1 MPLLR
6 GRRGLTIVVVLAVVS
21 LLLFI
26 RSSNVSLNSFPREIS
41 ADRFKQSDD
50 YVVIV
55 DDYAPYRK
63 PATSYESPLSHY
75 HDNDLFDSGSKWVPD
90 TWKPAAWLPDLPF
103 LSGKQHHLPDGKR
116 GRVLVT
122 GGAGAL
128 GIPIVDRLLKEGFAV
143 TLHDLRDPLPKD
155 TQYIRQRNPD
165 ATKGGRLAFV
175 KGDIMSRRHLSALMT
190 ELTEPAATK
199 KGKSKAPVVEGSL
212 RAGGGLVGVIN
223 LAGISRDVWCSTRV
237 EACEELNVK
246 STTHLFDTLAEA
258 TRLNVGQKPWFL
270 HLSSL
275 DVYAPSTKLVATSNT
290 DELTSLG
297 KTKLLAERELEK
309 SYNRHM
315 EALADGPNGMSSD
328 DDDGIRTMILRPSTI
343 YGSSADIQDR
353 LVPALIKNALADLPV
368 QILYGNAQVDFLHI
382 DDALDG
388 FVGAIERLMGQAE
401 KTQAVEEEPADDLQL
416 ETTGFELTEEQPAK
430 RQVASAQNGPIFEA
444 YDLVSGYTTTP
455 RQLLD
460 MVMSLTQSV
469 SPIQDH
475 TSRIDGTSRI
485 KLPLMSVEVPS
496 TLRSK
501 LGFQAAISLD
511 QGIAGYVNT
520 MRQGF
525 TDWAREYLGAE
536 CPSSPLYGDPRVTHV
551 ADLRN
556 KNLQRLVGCTANIAV
571 NHEGWIHHVKCG
583 DSTCAA
589 DNIKTSSFNW
599 NQSIFTVI
607 PYQDAEAT
615 ADAQRVDEANA
626 AANGK
631 WGWAFGLL
639 GAESKK
645 EGAGPVQVQF
655 EEKKSN
661 KVLGFVR
668 KDAPA
673 GKTPYVKLRL
683 FDQAEARESKTIVS
697 VFEPKVRTTVD
708 IWLELISYLAG
719 RQQCVVFAIHHPR
732 YQRIPR
738 GRGSN
743 RH

>member
-1 MPLLR
+1 MSLLR
-6 GRRGLTIVVVLAVVS
+6 GRRGLTIIAVLAVVS

-26 RSSNVSLNSFPREIS
+26 RSSNVSHSLSTRVQQLIELRI
-41 ADRFKQSDD
+41 QSDD
-50 YVVIV
+50 YVLIV

-63 PATSYESPLSHY
+63 PTTTYDKAPLAGY
-75 HDNDLFDSGSKWVPD
+75 HDNDLFDSGSKWMPD

-103 LSGKQHHLPDGKR
+103 LSSKHHHLPDGKR

-143 TLHDLRDPLPKD
+143 TLHDLRDPSPKD

-165 ATKGGRLAFV
+165 ATKGGRLTFV
-175 KGDIMSRRHLSALMT
+175 KGDITSQRHLSALMN
-190 ELTEPAATK
+190 ELTAPPAK
-199 KGKSKAPVVEGSL
+199 KGKKTPAAEGSL
-212 RAGGGLVGVIN
+212 CAGGGLVGVIN

-237 EACEELNVK
+237 EECEKLNVQ

-258 TRLNVGQKPWFL
+258 TRRTAGQKPWFL
-270 HLSSL
+270 HFSTL
-275 DVYAPSTKLVATSNT
+275 DVYAPSTNMIATSNM

-309 SYNRHM
+309 SYNRHL
-315 EALADGPNGMSSD
+315 EAFAEGPNGMSSD
-328 DDDGIRTMILRPSTI
+328 DEDGIRSMILRPSTI
-343 YGSSADIQDR
+343 YGSPSDINDR

-368 QILYGNAQVDFLHI
+368 QILDGNAQVDFLHI

-388 FVGAIERLMGQAE
+388 FVGAIERLMGSQE
-401 KTQAVEEEPADDLQL
+401 VEEIAESASEEDDLQPL
-416 ETTGFELTEEQPAK
+416 QEGFNGFELTEERVNPVK
-430 RQVASAQNGPIFEA
+430 RQVGPASQSGPMFEA
-444 YDLVSGYTTTP
+444 YDLVSGYTATP

-475 TSRIDGTSRI
+475 TSNIVGTRITR
-485 KLPLMSVEVPS
+485 PMMSLDVPS

-511 QGIAGYVNT
+511 QGIAGYINT
-520 MRQGF
+520 MRQSF
-525 TDWAREYLGAE
+525 TDWAREYLGNE
-536 CPSSPLYGDPRVTHV
+536 CPSSRLYGDPQVTHV

-556 KNLQRLVGCTANIAV
+556 QHLERLIGCTANIGV

-583 DSTCAA
+583 DSNCGA

-599 NQSIFTVI
+599 NQSIFTII

-626 AANGK
+626 AANAK

-639 GAESKK
+639 GSDSKK
-645 EGAGPVQVQF
+645 EASGPVHVQF
-655 EEKKSN
+655 EEKNSN
-661 KVLGFVR
+661 KVLGFMR
-668 KDAPA
+668 KEAPK
-673 GKTPYVKLRL
+673 GKTQYVKLRL
-683 FDQAEARESKTIVS
+683 FDQAEARDSRTIVS
-697 VFEPKVRTTVD
+697 VFEPKVRRVQSMNLD
-708 IWLELISYLAG
+708 A
-719 RQQCVVFAIHHPR
+719 HHQLRSPTMLPTCNSLSLVPTNTL
-732 YQRIPR
+732 Q
-738 GRGSN
+738 
-743 RH
+743 